1 MSKHIFITGTN
12 TDVGKTFIGIRLIK
26 HLMKVGYLA
35 FKPIE
40 TGCKKRG
47 SSLIPSDSS
56 KYYSALNNKISLD
69 KINPY
74 RFIEPISPYLAIKRE
89 KKRVY
94 LKDYTCKLQGLGS
107 SSILVEGAGGAFS
120 PLALDGLNIDLMKII
135 KSFNVLV
142 VKDELGCISSTI
154 SNIYA
159 FERYKTRLDLIIL
172 NTTKKNKMANLSEIK
187 KYTNIPVLSYRNA
200 SSTEK
205 IFSEICRLLKLSNR

>member
-47 SSLIPSDSS
+47 SALIPSDSS

-94 LKDYTCKLQGLGS
+94 LKDYTGKLQRLGS

-120 PLALDGLNIDLMKII
+120 PLALDGLNIDLMKMI
-135 KSFNVLV
+135 KSFNILV

-205 IFSEICRLLKLSNR
+205 IFTEICRLLKLSNR

>member
-47 SSLIPSDSS
+47 SALIPSDSS

-94 LKDYTCKLQGLGS
+94 LKDYIGKLQRLGS

-135 KSFNVLV
+135 KSFNILV

-205 IFSEICRLLKLSNR
+205 IFTEICRLLKLSNR

>member
-47 SSLIPSDSS
+47 SALIPSDSS

-94 LKDYTCKLQGLGS
+94 LKDYTGKLQRLGS

-135 KSFNVLV
+135 KSFNILV

-205 IFSEICRLLKLSNR
+205 IFTEICRLLKLSNR

>member
-47 SSLIPSDSS
+47 SALIPSDSS

-94 LKDYTCKLQGLGS
+94 LKDYTGKLQRLGS

-135 KSFNVLV
+135 KSFNILV

-159 FERYKTRLDLIIL
+159 FERYKTRLDLIIP

-187 KYTNIPVLSYRNA
+187 KYTNIPVLN
-200 SSTEK
+200 
-205 IFSEICRLLKLSNR
+205 